1 MFCSKCGNEINKNQ
15 NFCDNCGQEV
25 VKPQI
30 INTYQGYNYM
40 NQSSSKGL
48 SITGFILGIV
58 SFIIT
63 LFLIIWVNS
72 TGFFIEKNILL
83 FGVFGLTSV
92 VLIITGFIL
101 SVIGVVKT
109 KDAFGITGIVF
120 TVIASIFDIITLC
133 TAVSGIN

>member
-1 MFCSKCGNEINKNQ
+1 MFCSKCGNDISNN
-15 NFCDNCGQEV
+15 NYYCDNCGEMIIKKDNYSNQEYY
-25 VKPQI
+25 
-30 INTYQGYNYM
+30 YQSNG
-40 NQSSSKGL
+40 KGL
-48 SITGFILGIV
+48 SITGFILAIV

-63 LFLIIWVNS
+63 LILLVWVNS
-72 TGFFIEKNILL
+72 DGFFKDKNVII

-109 KDAFGITGIVF
+109 KDAFGITGIVLS
-120 TVIASIFDIITLC
+120 VVASIFDIITLC